1 MTYDSL
7 CCENFI
13 NDEDCAICFNLTN
26 NKVAPCGH
34 VICETCI
41 EKWYRKKS
49 CLKCPVCR
57 QTLHSFNGKI
67 IHDADLVMFCEEG
80 DHYGITLKSCTDGVV
95 VVKTVKNN
103 IAQTSGLKKNT
114 VITHINGIK
123 VNSHENAIKILD
135 STKIHKC
142 SVYINVCKK
151 KEEKLLAKRYF
162 SFKPW

>member
-1 MTYDSL
+1 MKHDSL
-7 CCENFI
+7 CCDNLI
-13 NDEDCAICFNLTN
+13 NNDDCAICFNFTN
-26 NKVAPCGH
+26 NTVAPCGH

-67 IHDADLVMFCEEG
+67 IHDADFVMFCGES
-80 DHYGITLKSCTDGVV
+80 DNYGITLKKCTDGVV
-95 VVKTVKNN
+95 VVKTVKND

-114 VITHINGIK
+114 VITHINGIQ
-123 VNSHENAIKILD
+123 VNNHENAIKILD
-135 STKIHKC
+135 SAKLHKC
-142 SVYINVCKK
+142 SVYINVLKK
-151 KEEKLLAKRYF
+151 KEKNLTKRYF